1 MLESVYVEASHGK
14 EILLPLTEVSSG
26 IILANI
32 QGLEPTKATLTSTNF
47 AMRDGTTFQAARR
60 ESRDIILQMRLDSR
74 YGGESIAAIR
84 RELYEVFMPKTEL
97 QLSFS
102 QSDFPTTKITGRIE
116 DVESPRFTQNPYF
129 AVSIHCNDPDF
140 VDPEYTIQTGE
151 AYGHTMSLRDV
162 EYVGNV
168 DSGIELQIDI
178 TVSGTSSGFVL
189 QQNTPR
195 GDTRRLIFDTPLQSR
210 DRIYVNTHPGEKE
223 VEVARDG
230 SRTSILYAIDPQS
243 EWAILE
249 SGTNQIGVQV
259 TGETLQSYYE
269 FKWFDRYGGL

>member
-1 MLESVYVEASHGK
+1 MLESVYVETSQGK

-32 QGLEPTKATLTSTNF
+32 QGLDPTKATLTSTNF
-47 AMRDGTTFQAARR
+47 AMRDGSTFQAARR

-102 QSDFPTTKITGRIE
+102 QSDFPTTQITGRIE
-116 DVESPRFTQNPYF
+116 DVESPRFTRNPYF

-140 VDPEYTIQTGE
+140 VDPEYTMQAGE
-151 AYGHTMSLRDV
+151 GYGSTMVLWDID
-162 EYVGNV
+162 YVGTV
-168 DSGIELQIDI
+168 DSGIEFEIDI
-178 TVSGTSSGFVL
+178 SGSGTSSGFVL

-195 GDTRRLIFDTPLQSR
+195 GDTRRIIFDTPLQNY
-210 DRIYVNTHPGEKE
+210 DRIHIHTHPGEKE
-223 VEVARDG
+223 VEVARAG

-243 EWAILE
+243 EWPILE
-249 SGTNQIGVQV
+249 PGTNQIGVQV
-259 TGETLQSYYE
+259 TGGTYQSYYE
-269 FKWFDRYGGL
+269 FKWLDRYGGL